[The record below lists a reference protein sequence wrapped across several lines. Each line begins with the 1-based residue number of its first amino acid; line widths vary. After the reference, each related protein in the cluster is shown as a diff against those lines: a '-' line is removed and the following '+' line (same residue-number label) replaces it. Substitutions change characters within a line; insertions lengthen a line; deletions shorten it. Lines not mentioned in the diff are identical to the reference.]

1 MNSTL
6 ENHVRIWVKII
17 KKPGIMIFFHKDGMI
32 SVMDRTIELGL
43 KKKTIILGLELCV
56 RFGHRR
62 EKSSYKINIKTFFTQ
77 RKCHYCC
84 SKTMSSVW
92 DETRYFLGVSSSLYS
107 IEGIPI
113 NLSVL
118 LQNSRFLLD
127 EKFFQLQKLK
137 FFYVIFPYIN
147 ALVYYVNIPKQG
159 IH

>member
-1 MNSTL
+1 
-6 ENHVRIWVKII
+6 
-17 KKPGIMIFFHKDGMI
+17 MI

-43 KKKTIILGLELCV
+43 KKNNHSWSRIMRSIWSQAWKIIIQDQYQDV
-56 RFGHRR
+56 
-62 EKSSYKINIKTFFTQ
+62 FFTQ
-77 RKCHYCC
+77 RKCHYCW

>member
-1 MNSTL
+1 
-6 ENHVRIWVKII
+6 
-17 KKPGIMIFFHKDGMI
+17 MI

-62 EKSSYKINIKTFFTQ
+62 EKSSYKINIKLKENVTIAVVKLRRRFEMK
-77 RKCHYCC
+77 R
-84 SKTMSSVW
+84 
-92 DETRYFLGVSSSLYS
+92 DIFLGVFSSLYS

-137 FFYVIFPYIN
+137 ILFPLFSLISM
-147 ALVYYVNIPKQG
+147 A
-159 IH
+159 

>member
-1 MNSTL
+1 M
-6 ENHVRIWVKII
+6 
-17 KKPGIMIFFHKDGMI
+17 DGMI

-62 EKSSYKINIKTFFTQ
+62 EKSSYKINIKLKENVTIAVVKLRRRFEMK
-77 RKCHYCC
+77 R
-84 SKTMSSVW
+84 
-92 DETRYFLGVSSSLYS
+92 DIFLGVFSSLYS

-118 LQNSRFLLD
+118 LQNSRFLHD

-137 FFYVIFPYIN
+137 FLFYVIFSYIN
-147 ALVYYVNIPKQG
+147 ALDYYFDIPKQG

>member
-1 MNSTL
+1 
-6 ENHVRIWVKII
+6 
-17 KKPGIMIFFHKDGMI
+17 MI

-77 RKCHYCC
+77 RKCHYCW

-113 NLSVL
+113 NLSLL

-147 ALVYYVNIPKQG
+147 ALVYYMLTYLNRAFIREKLSRTKWKKKKTILGSYSNIVANS
-159 IH
+159 